1 MKIDI
6 SFKAAEGWTVENE
19 VYTDENG
26 VEISNIE
33 ADCDADGS
41 FVEVHAGPMPEG
53 ETAEDQ
59 AFANYAESVGFDD
72 DSEDSPIVKFKFN
85 GKNAWGFDALCEDDK
100 PLRLICQEAKS
111 GVLTV
116 IILGAADDDKLEDL
130 TSLVETKLRINIL
143 K

>member
-6 SFKAAEGWTVENE
+6 LFKVPEDWTVENE
-19 VYTDENG
+19 IYTDENG
-26 VEISNIE
+26 MEVSHLE
-33 ADCDADGS
+33 ADCAGDGS

-72 DSEDSPIVKFKFN
+72 DNEESPIVKFKFN

-100 PLRLICQEAKS
+100 PLRLICQEVKS
-111 GVLTV
+111 GILAV
-116 IILGAADDDKLEDL
+116 IILGAPDDAKLEEL
-130 TSLVETKLRINIL
+130 TSFVESKLRINIL